1 MASSKAIHFGN
12 ALYKVPQLAE
22 AKAFYLKVFETKPYF
37 DEPAW
42 VVFEIGNYQLWLM
55 PVKSTEEHP
64 EVYGVLGKPA
74 GIIYWEVKDIDA
86 VCNRFTELGGTVHKI
101 VRNKVPFVEAIAE
114 DPWGNQIGLFSY
126 R

>member
-1 MASSKAIHFGN
+1 MASSKTIHFGN

-22 AKAFYLKVFETKPYF
+22 AKAFYLKVFETKP
-37 DEPAW
+37 
-42 VVFEIGNYQLWLM
+42 
-55 PVKSTEEHP
+55 
-64 EVYGVLGKPA
+64 
-74 GIIYWEVKDIDA
+74 IDA